1 MATTALHQDAPAA
14 AEPSAALP
22 AFLDDIAGVPVTTDR
37 QTVRRRSRDFFWY
50 SPVLNAELA
59 GKSADAIVTPRNEG
73 DMLRVAAAAVRHG
86 VPITPRG
93 SGTGNYGQA
102 VPLAGGIVLDMS
114 ALQDIEWQ
122 RPGMVRAAAGAKMHD
137 IDVKVRPS
145 GFELR
150 MHPSTKRSATI
161 GGFVAGGSGGI
172 GSINYGGLRDR
183 GNVVAARIVSL
194 EAEPRVIDLRGD
206 AVQNVNHAYG
216 TTGIITTLEMPLAP
230 AWPWIDVIVAC
241 NDFFAAV
248 EIANEVALADGIVK
262 KLITPLSWPL
272 PSFFGPLR
280 PYSGKSLVIFMIA
293 APSLESF
300 KALLTGRGEITL
312 ETACDE
318 SADATPLY
326 EYTWNHTTLHMLKAD
341 RAFTYLQCLLPHD
354 RLTAVLGEIADQFPD
369 ELIQHL
375 EFIRFDGRVTASALP
390 ILRYTTKARL
400 DEIIAVHEAAGILI
414 ANPHV
419 VTLEDGSSHRR
430 VDADQLGFKHVV
442 DPFGLLNPGKMRS
455 FVAAHPGSP
464 RMSRTLLPSAGGEL
478 SSQ

>member
-1 MATTALHQDAPAA
+1 MASTTAYQDAASA
-14 AEPSAALP
+14 VAEPSAALP

-37 QTVRRRSRDFFWY
+37 QMVRRRSRDFFWY

-59 GKSADAIVTPRNEG
+59 GKSAEAIVTPRNEG
-73 DMLRVAAAAVRHG
+73 HLLRVAAAAVRHG

-93 SGTGNYGQA
+93 SGTGNSPCRRHCPRDVGAAGHRMAA
-102 VPLAGGIVLDMS
+102 VGI
-114 ALQDIEWQ
+114 
-122 RPGMVRAAAGAKMHD
+122 VRAAAGAKMHD
-137 IDVKVRPS
+137 IDLKARPS

-150 MHPSTKRSATI
+150 MHPSTKRTATI

-183 GNVVAARIVSL
+183 GNVVAARIVSM
-194 EAEPRVIDLRGD
+194 EAQPRVIELRGE

-216 TTGIITTLEMPLAP
+216 TTGIIAALEMPLAP

-241 NDFFAAV
+241 NDFFTAV
-248 EIANEVALADGIVK
+248 EIANEAALADGIVK

-272 PSFFGPLR
+272 PSFFGPLK
-280 PYSGKSLVIFMIA
+280 PYCPPGKSIVIFMIA
-293 APSLESF
+293 TPSLESF
-300 KALLTGRGEITL
+300 RGLVAGRGEITL

-318 SADATPLY
+318 GAKATPLY
-326 EYTWNHTTLHMLKAD
+326 EYRWNHTTLHVLKAD
-341 RAFTYLQCLLPHD
+341 RGFTYLQCLLPHD
-354 RLTAVLGEIADQFPD
+354 RLTAALSEIADQFPD

-375 EFIRFDGRVTASALP
+375 EFIRFDGRITASALP

-400 DEIIAVHEAAGILI
+400 DEIIAVHEAAGIMI

-430 VDADQLGFKHVV
+430 VDADQLGFQHVV
-442 DPFGLLNPGKMRS
+442 DPFGLLNLGKMRS
-455 FVAAHPGSP
+455 FVAAADVT
-464 RMSRTLLPSAGGEL
+464 RRA
-478 SSQ
+478 SS

>member
-1 MATTALHQDAPAA
+1 MAGTAAYQDAASA
-14 AEPSAALP
+14 VAEPSAALP

-59 GKSADAIVTPRNEG
+59 GKSAEAIVTPRNEG
-73 DMLRVAAAAVRHG
+73 DLLRVAAAAVRHG
-86 VPITPRG
+86 IAITPRG

-122 RPGMVRAAAGAKMHD
+122 RSGIVRAAAGAKMHD
-137 IDVKVRPS
+137 IDVKVRPC

-150 MHPSTKRSATI
+150 MHPSTKRTATI

-194 EAEPRVIDLRGD
+194 EAEPRVIELRGD

-216 TTGIITTLEMPLAP
+216 TTGIITALEMPLAP
-230 AWPWIDVIVAC
+230 AWLWIDVIVAC
-241 NDFFAAV
+241 NDFFTAV
-248 EIANEVALADGIVK
+248 EIAHEAALADGIVK

-272 PSFFGPLR
+272 PSFFGPLK
-280 PYSGKSLVIFMIA
+280 PYCPPGKSLVIFMIA

-300 KALLTGRGEITL
+300 RALVAGRGEITL
-312 ETACDE
+312 ATACDE
-318 SADATPLY
+318 SAEATPLY

-341 RAFTYLQCLLPHD
+341 RAFTYLQCLLPYD
-354 RLTAVLGEIADQFPD
+354 RLTAALSEIAAQFPD

-375 EFIRFDGRVTASALP
+375 EFIRFDGRITASALP

-455 FVAAHPGSP
+455 FLAASPGSP
-464 RMSRTLLPSAGGEL
+464 
-478 SSQ
+478 

>member
-1 MATTALHQDAPAA
+1 MASTALHQDAASAA
-14 AEPSAALP
+14 AERSAALP

-37 QTVRRRSRDFFWY
+37 QAVRRRSRDFFWY
-50 SPVLNAELA
+50 SPILNAELA
-59 GKSADAIVTPRNEG
+59 GKSADAVVTPRNEG

-93 SGTGNYGQA
+93 SGIGNYGQA
-102 VPLAGGIVLDMS
+102 VPLAGGIILDMS
-114 ALQDIEWQ
+114 TLQDIEWH
-122 RPGMVRAAAGAKMHD
+122 RPGMVRAATGAKMHD

-194 EAEPRVIDLRGD
+194 EAEPRVIELRGD

-216 TTGIITTLEMPLAP
+216 TTGIITSLEMPLAP
-230 AWPWIDVIVAC
+230 AWPWIDIIVAC

-248 EIANEVALADGIVK
+248 AIANEAALADGIVK
-262 KLITPLSWPL
+262 KSITPLSWPL
-272 PSFFGPLR
+272 PSYFGPLK
-280 PYSGKSLVIFMIA
+280 PYCPPGKSLVIFMIA

-300 KALLTGRGEITL
+300 KGLLPGRGEIIL

-375 EFIRFDGRVTASALP
+375 EFIRFDGRITASALP

-400 DEIIAVHEAAGILI
+400 DEIIAVHQAAGILI

-430 VDADQLGFKHVV
+430 VDADQLGFKHIV

-455 FVAAHPGSP
+455 FVAARPGSP
-464 RMSRTLLPSAGGEL
+464 
-478 SSQ
+478 